1 MAVKIRL
8 SRLGRK
14 HLPVY
19 RIVVVDSRT
28 KRDSKYLD
36 NIGSYDPIKGK
47 ILQFN
52 EKLMMDWMGKGAIV
66 TDSVKKIYKLYKKG
80 QGTKTT
86 VKAAPKKVVEKA
98 EVKEEATAK

>member
-14 HLPVY
+14 HVPVY

-28 KRDSKYLD
+28 KRDSKFLD
-36 NIGSYDPIKGK
+36 NIGSYDPIKGA

-52 EKLMMDWMGKGAIV
+52 EKLMLYWVAKGAIV
-66 TDSVKKIYKLYKKG
+66 SDSVKKIYKQYKTG
-80 QGTKTT
+80 MG
-86 VKAAPKKVVEKA
+86 A
-98 EVKEEATAK
+98 